1 MIFSVTQEF
10 SRFLVF
16 ALIGLFNTLFDTIL
30 WRFFVWRLEKYP
42 ATISY
47 IHKNFK
53 LNQYAFAQVISFA
66 LSATSSYFLNKFF
79 TFSDASKTSDFTQI
93 FRFFS
98 VTFLSLGISVLIIN
112 LLTETNWILKFTHKI
127 SFVDKHWPII
137 AKLLTVGVTMIVNF
151 VGYRLFVF

>member
-10 SRFLVF
+10 SRFLIFV
-16 ALIGLFNTLFDTIL
+16 LVGIFNTLLDTIL

-42 ATISY
+42 TTISY

-53 LNQYAFAQVISFA
+53 LNQYAFAQVISFCI
-66 LSATSSYFLNKFF
+66 SAITSFFLNKFF
-79 TFSDASKTSDFTQI
+79 TFSDASKTSDFTQV
-93 FRFFS
+93 FRFFLI
-98 VTFLSLGISVLIIN
+98 TFLSLGISVTLIN
-112 LLTETNWILKFTHKI
+112 FLTETNWILKFTHKI
-127 SFVDKHWPII
+127 SFVDKHWLII